1 MAYIMDF
8 FAANT
13 LEKVNAAIS
22 AKKVQYP
29 AYVFIRSEDGTDTGR
44 LAFVDQNNVLKFIVG
59 EECKTQVCRV
69 DELPPVEAGDV
80 DVLYICDDVVYVF
93 NGNEYVPTYKDHSA
107 ELTELATK
115 IEALEAKDIEHE
127 EKHGEYDAKFAELVS
142 EHEALVAKHDEFET
156 KHVEYEARFVEHE
169 EKFEELVAEHDAF
182 RAKHEEFVKE
192 HEEFEA
198 KHAELEDSV
207 EVLEK
212 REDLFVEKEYEITNV
227 PVGTLVDYR
236 EKEIRIMCPEGTV
249 FEAQNVGPTGNANM
263 YYMAFKAYAPEG
275 AVGFKEGDRGVIVDE
290 YFDFSG
296 DFAGTD
302 ELGRNYSIVWLALA
316 SYSNDTWTYF
326 GKNSSTSK
334 YIGWDYVVE
343 WYNEDGVVI
352 ASDSIRINLSNE
364 NCHSSAVPYYMGK
377 YDAMAEELE
386 ALQAKVE
393 ELESSTVTFIE
404 LE

>member
-29 AYVFIRSEDGTDTGR
+29 AYVFIRSEDDANTGR

-59 EECKTQVCRV
+59 EECKAQVCRV
-69 DELPPVEAGDV
+69 DELPPVEYGDV

-115 IEALEAKDIEHE
+115 IEALEARDIEHE

-142 EHEALVAKHDEFET
+142 EHEALAAK
-156 KHVEYEARFVEHE
+156 
-169 EKFEELVAEHDAF
+169 
-182 RAKHEEFVKE
+182 

-198 KHAELEDSV
+198 KHAELEDAV

-275 AVGFKEGDRGVIVDE
+275 AVGFKEGDRGTIVDE